1 MRYSR
6 RMKRMERNN
15 RKGTGLGLNLIPMM
29 DVLCVLVFFLLFQS
43 FNGDIPEAGIALP
56 DSVVEARPRETVV
69 IMVSPEVVMVQGEAV
84 TSTPKLLDDGIGTV
98 HEVTERLEQIER
110 NIKGLE
116 KLEHNKR
123 SIIGVSNKT
132 GAESKEITLL
142 ADKTIPF
149 KVLKKIMSTC
159 TASGYGRISLAV
171 AQKTAKS

>member
-43 FNGDIPEAGIALP
+43 FNGDIPEARIALP
-56 DSVVEARPRETVV
+56 DSVVETRPRETVV

-84 TSTPKLLDDGIGTV
+84 TSTPELLDDSIGTV
-98 HEVTERLEQIER
+98 HGVTERLEQIER
-110 NIKGLE
+110 NTE
-116 KLEHNKR
+116 KLERNIKGI
-123 SIIGVSNKT
+123 STKT
-132 GAESKEITLL
+132 VAESKEITLL